1 MISYSRD
8 AKDERFK
15 VTGEEVESTEY
26 CNKHS
31 EPMPLFPS
39 TIFGNVIVGYYCI
52 GCRDFIPKA
61 IVPEVDMIKKLMER
75 CRGGIVERRKL
86 ECVQ

>member
-1 MISYSRD
+1 MTSYSRD
-8 AKDERFK
+8 TKDKRLK
-15 VTGEEVESTEY
+15 VTGEEEESRGY
-26 CNKHS
+26 CDKHS

-52 GCRDFIPKA
+52 GCHDFVPKA

-75 CRGGIVERRKL
+75 CRDGIVERRKL